1 MLELFFE
8 GWFQC
13 RLARD
18 PDPSD
23 EKRGVSGAA
32 FATVYEPDLDR
43 IIRLNE
49 PVAPRGDHLP
59 QGHQVPLVGVTV
71 KSVRVFGEKNDLH
84 PLVGARVDLLDGA
97 VFQALNGVFY
107 SPGKEP
113 IDPFHISIS
122 QGSLALSRKDLWDP
136 DQPDLTMYDMPLDSP
151 LLARRLPVS
160 QEMKSLD
167 VRQATGIF
175 DADAYVNKRVQDLQE
190 AIRERKNAKTIQAA
204 TEQQALDLQIDG
216 LQQRLAA
223 LTMPPELDLLFES
236 QIDVGTA
243 KSLDDRK
250 SQPEV
255 LLSSVPE
262 AQRLVAE
269 FNKLN
274 IKFSAEAMFAAR
286 VDPSTQPD
294 SANDP
299 AYRTYWGIKDPFH
312 WVNPS
317 LGKQPALYSG
327 ALDSLLYLPAEF
339 RVEKVLQR
347 GTQYA
352 IVSFQELEVWQ
363 SKVFKVLLDSR
374 FTYQFDIRGPL
385 RVVGDLGVVV
395 ADDLPWPVTFW
406 MGAWDNDALSG
417 YMKGCLQ
424 VPLKRSASA

>member
-43 IIRLNE
+43 VIRLND
-49 PVAPRGDHLP
+49 PVAPRGDYLP
-59 QGHQVPLVGVTV
+59 QGHQVPEAGVSV
-71 KSVRVFGEKNDLH
+71 KSVHIFGKRNDQH
-84 PLVGARVDLLDGA
+84 TLVGARVDLLEGP

-107 SPGKEP
+107 SPGNEP

-122 QGSLALSRKDLWDP
+122 RGSCALSRKDLWNP

-175 DADAYVNKRVQDLQE
+175 DADAYLKKRIQDLQE
-190 AIRERKNAKTIQAA
+190 AIQERTNAKTIRAA
-204 TEQQALDLQIDG
+204 GEQQVLNLQIEG

-223 LTMPPELDLLFES
+223 LTIPAELDLLFES
-236 QIDVGTA
+236 QIDVATA
-243 KSLDDRK
+243 KALDARE
-250 SQPEV
+250 SQREV
-255 LLSSVPE
+255 LLSSVLE
-262 AQRLVAE
+262 AQQLVAE
-269 FNKLN
+269 FGKLN
-274 IKFSAEAMFAAR
+274 IKFSAEATFATE
-286 VDPSTQPD
+286 VDSSTQPD

-299 AYRTYWGIKDPFH
+299 AYRTYWKIKDPFH

-327 ALDSLLYLPAEF
+327 TLDSLLYLPAEF
-339 RVEKVLQR
+339 RIEKVLQR

-352 IVSFQELEVWQ
+352 MVSFQELEVWQ
-363 SKVFKVLLDSR
+363 SKVFKILLDSR

-385 RVVGDLGVVV
+385 QVVGDLGVVV

-424 VPLKRSASA
+424 VPLKRSAPA